1 MLFLLD
7 SFHYIR
13 VGYRAMVVIIK
24 KGQNKK
30 SIKVQL
36 KKLQHGLD
44 ADKYC
49 GVIRL
54 KEDPLLIQQ
63 RLRDEW

>member
-1 MLFLLD
+1 
-7 SFHYIR
+7 
-13 VGYRAMVVIIK
+13 MVVIIK

-44 ADKYC
+44 AEKYC